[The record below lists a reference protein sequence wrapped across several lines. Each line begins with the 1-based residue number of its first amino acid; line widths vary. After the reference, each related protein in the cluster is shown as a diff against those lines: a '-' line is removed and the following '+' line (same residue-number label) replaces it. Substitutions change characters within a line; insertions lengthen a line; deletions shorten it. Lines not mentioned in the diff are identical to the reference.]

1 MAVRDEVLEA
11 NRSYAQSFDK
21 GDLPTPPGRRFAV
34 VTCMDARL
42 DPAKFLGL
50 DEGDAH
56 VIRNAGASSP
66 TTRFARSSSRTGCSG
81 LRRRS

>member
-21 GDLPTPPGRRFAV
+21 SDLPTPPGRRFAV

-42 DPAKFLGL
+42 DPAKFRG
-50 DEGDAH
+50 
-56 VIRNAGASSP
+56 S
-66 TTRFARSSSRTGCSG
+66 TRATHT
-81 LRRRS
+81 